1 MLLIYQPQSSI
12 LNELVEVKSNFQ
24 KKDEKIDQNKNLIFK
39 KSIILKDID
48 FSYPD
53 GTKIFE
59 KFNLEINKGETIG
72 IVGDSGLGKKYIDRN
87 YVWFFKTSKWD
98 YNHRRSSF

>member
-1 MLLIYQPQSSI
+1 MQYIAFNLPTTNSI

-53 GTKIFE
+53 GTKIL
-59 KFNLEINKGETIG
+59 KSLI
-72 IVGDSGLGKKYIDRN
+72 
-87 YVWFFKTSKWD
+87 
-98 YNHRRSSF
+98 